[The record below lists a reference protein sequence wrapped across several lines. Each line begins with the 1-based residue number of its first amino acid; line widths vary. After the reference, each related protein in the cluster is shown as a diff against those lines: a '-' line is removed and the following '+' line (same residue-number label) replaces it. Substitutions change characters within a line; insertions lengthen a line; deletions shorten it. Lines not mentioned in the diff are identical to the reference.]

1 MAVTLAVRPLRSIR
15 DQGAFDDAVA
25 QSGNGTAQHPQ
36 CGRHSG
42 RLDGLPLGADG
53 ARHETGELIAGGIR
67 EHSRHTLELYRTILT
82 DIGLS
87 LDHVVKVNAYLAD
100 PADFA
105 AWNEVYLE
113 IFDAPYPCRTT
124 VTAPPVFGLIEV
136 ELIASL
142 EPRR

>member
-1 MAVTLAVRPLRSIR
+1 MIRVHSTTASLAVAMERLNIR
-15 DQGAFDDAVA
+15 NAAAIQVDNTVYLSGLTAV
-25 QSGNGTAQHPQ
+25 NT
-36 CGRHSG
+36 
-42 RLDGLPLGADG
+42 
-53 ARHETGELIAGGIR
+53 ETGELIEGGIR
-67 EHSRHTLELYRTILT
+67 EHARHTLELYRTILT

-105 AWNEVYLE
+105 AWNEEYLD
-113 IFDAPYPCRTT
+113 IFEAPYPCRTT

-136 ELIASL
+136 ELIAAL

>member
-1 MAVTLAVRPLRSIR
+1 MIKVHSTTASLRAAMERLNIRNAAAIQVDSTVYLSGLTALDTVTG
-15 DQGAFDDAVA
+15 Q
-25 QSGNGTAQHPQ
+25 
-36 CGRHSG
+36 
-42 RLDGLPLGADG
+42 
-53 ARHETGELIAGGIR
+53 LIGGGIR

-100 PADFA
+100 PEDFA

-113 IFDAPYPCRTT
+113 VFEAPYPCRTT

-136 ELIASL
+136 ELIAAL